1 MLAKLKPKKK
11 GEQPGWI
18 FFKEHD
24 PSVDTESDILAAR
37 PESVKSGKRIEELVA
52 AKPAAKATVKPQ
64 KLEPSKLKGA
74 VKAAMPKSVK
84 LQLATPAEDPPS
96 GDDWLHEIKLD
107 GYRTMAFVDAGKVR
121 LITRGGL
128 DWSEK
133 YAELTR
139 AFETLPVQQAVIDGE
154 IVVVDDA
161 GMTHFSLLQEALSA
175 GDSGRL
181 TFFAFDL
188 VYLDGYDLT
197 KVPLIERKAM
207 LAKMLAPVITANSA
221 IHYSD
226 HVLGDGAA
234 LYHQAGELGL
244 EGIVSKKVSAPYL
257 QMRSATWLKVKAPK
271 VGDFPVVG
279 YTLSPAAAGIGALA
293 LGQWRDG
300 ELHYCGKVGTGFV
313 ASDLTSIE
321 RKLKPL
327 ASEEQRL
334 DRMPAD
340 VIPVRPVLQAH
351 VHFAGLTRDGSVRH
365 AVFHGLREPE
375 MTAAPSTAAPR
386 KRYVTDADLAGISI
400 TNPTRRLFG
409 KAGPTKLDLAVYYA
423 QVGDYILPHIIGRPV
438 SLVRSPSGSI
448 TDLFF
453 QRHPFGGMP
462 KSLATFEIKR
472 SDGEDKRYISVEDA
486 KGYLALAQFGVI
498 EFHIWGCH
506 RQTIE
511 KPDILVFDLDPG
523 EGITW
528 RNVVA
533 AAKYVREALKGIG
546 LEPFLKTS
554 GGRGA
559 HVVVPIMPKLDWKKA
574 HAFTSLVANTITK
587 SAPDTFTAIM
597 GKDNRKRR
605 IFIDFHRNARSATAA
620 AAYSLRA
627 RTNLPASAPL
637 NWSDVDSI
645 DAPEDL
651 NYSTLPG
658 FLTRTGDP
666 WADMDAAAREIPASF
681 K

>member
-1 MLAKLKPKKK
+1 
-11 GEQPGWI
+11 
-18 FFKEHD
+18 
-24 PSVDTESDILAAR
+24 
-37 PESVKSGKRIEELVA
+37 
-52 AKPAAKATVKPQ
+52 
-64 KLEPSKLKGA
+64 
-74 VKAAMPKSVK
+74 MPKSVK

-154 IVVVDDA
+154 IVVVDEA

-244 EGIVSKKVSAPYL
+244 EGIVSKKISAPYL

-334 DRMPAD
+334 ERMPAD

-386 KRYVTDADLAGISI
+386 KRLRDRRGPRRHLDHQPDPAAVRQGGADEARSRGLLRAGGRLHPAAHHRAAGVAGAQSVRAAS
-400 TNPTRRLFG
+400 PTSSSSAIRSAACRRALRRSRSS
-409 KAGPTKLDLAVYYA
+409 
-423 QVGDYILPHIIGRPV
+423 GRTART
-438 SLVRSPSGSI
+438 S
-448 TDLFF
+448 
-453 QRHPFGGMP
+453 
-462 KSLATFEIKR
+462 ATFR
-472 SDGEDKRYISVEDA
+472 SRTPRAIS
-486 KGYLALAQFGVI
+486 
-498 EFHIWGCH
+498 
-506 RQTIE
+506 RS
-511 KPDILVFDLDPG
+511 
-523 EGITW
+523 
-528 RNVVA
+528 RS
-533 AAKYVREALKGIG
+533 
-546 LEPFLKTS
+546 S
-554 GGRGA
+554 G
-559 HVVVPIMPKLDWKKA
+559 
-574 HAFTSLVANTITK
+574 
-587 SAPDTFTAIM
+587 
-597 GKDNRKRR
+597 
-605 IFIDFHRNARSATAA
+605 
-620 AAYSLRA
+620 
-627 RTNLPASAPL
+627 
-637 NWSDVDSI
+637 
-645 DAPEDL
+645 
-651 NYSTLPG
+651 
-658 FLTRTGDP
+658 
-666 WADMDAAAREIPASF
+666 
-681 K
+681 